1 MCSSSYPANALLFCA
16 VFFFSGAHNNTSC
29 NQGYTIVFFIISVFS
44 FAYSFL
50 SLFSLQACT
59 AIIVIQWCVPRRL
72 FLPKRKIQTTSLFLR
87 DWSQIDLC
95 HWTLKLM
102 KPCSEDDMLISV
114 KKDLAASEQTKII
127 YHAHARNCDNLQEGG
142 SQGSSRKPWELKQ
155 ALNLLVT
162 PVKFI
167 MIYLLFIY
175 TKLFVSRSPAQNV
188 SVHVQKY
195 QNGEALCDSCC
206 AFLLVK

>member
-1 MCSSSYPANALLFCA
+1 MRSSSYPANALLFCA
-16 VFFFSGAHNNTSC
+16 LFCFVLFSGAHNNTNC

-72 FLPKRKIQTTSLFLR
+72 FLPERKIQTTSLFLR
-87 DWSQIDLC
+87 GWSQTELC
-95 HWTLKLM
+95 CSTLKWM
-102 KPCSEDDMLISV
+102 RPCSEDYMLISV

-142 SQGSSRKPWELKQ
+142 SQGSS
-155 ALNLLVT
+155 LNLGNSNRLW
-162 PVKFI
+162 I
-167 MIYLLFIY
+167 CWWHLW
-175 TKLFVSRSPAQNV
+175 SS
-188 SVHVQKY
+188 
-195 QNGEALCDSCC
+195 
-206 AFLLVK
+206 

>member
-1 MCSSSYPANALLFCA
+1 MRSSSYPANALLFCA
-16 VFFFSGAHNNTSC
+16 LFCFVLFSGAHNNTNC

-72 FLPKRKIQTTSLFLR
+72 FLPERKIQTTSLFLWG
-87 DWSQIDLC
+87 WSQTELC
-95 HWTLKLM
+95 CSTLKWM
-102 KPCSEDDMLISV
+102 RPCSEDYMLISV

-142 SQGSSRKPWELKQ
+142 SQGSSRKPWELK
-155 ALNLLVT
+155 
-162 PVKFI
+162 
-167 MIYLLFIY
+167 
-175 TKLFVSRSPAQNV
+175 
-188 SVHVQKY
+188 
-195 QNGEALCDSCC
+195 
-206 AFLLVK
+206 

>member
-1 MCSSSYPANALLFCA
+1 
-16 VFFFSGAHNNTSC
+16 
-29 NQGYTIVFFIISVFS
+29 
-44 FAYSFL
+44 
-50 SLFSLQACT
+50 
-59 AIIVIQWCVPRRL
+59 
-72 FLPKRKIQTTSLFLR
+72 
-87 DWSQIDLC
+87 
-95 HWTLKLM
+95 
-102 KPCSEDDMLISV
+102 MLISV
-114 KKDLAASEQTKII
+114 KKDLAASEQTKIT

-142 SQGSSRKPWELKQ
+142 SRGSSHKPWELKQ

-175 TKLFVSRSPAQNV
+175 TKLSVSRSPAQNV